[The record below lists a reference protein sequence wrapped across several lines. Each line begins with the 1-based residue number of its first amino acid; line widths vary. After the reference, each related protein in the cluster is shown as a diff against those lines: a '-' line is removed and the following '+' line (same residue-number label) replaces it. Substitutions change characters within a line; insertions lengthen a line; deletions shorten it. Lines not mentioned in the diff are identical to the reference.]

1 MNESNILAIILFVL
15 IALNSK
21 KLVKKMLSM
30 NERTIKILCFITIAI
45 FLILLG
51 AKIK

>member
-30 NERTIKILCFITIAI
+30 NERNVKILCAIAFIV
-45 FLILLG
+45 FLLVLG
-51 AKIK
+51 AKI